1 MRLANGRRREEK
13 QTGQGRRRGIAGEKE
28 RTERRRTRGRKEGGG
43 GEKERKGRENEGG
56 GMLRGVSNDKR
67 EREGAEGERGGKSSS
82 KGPPRG
88 PEGLVRRRKPQ

>member
-1 MRLANGRRREEK
+1 VRLANGRRREEK
-13 QTGQGRRRGIAGEKE
+13 QTGRCGIAGEKE
-28 RTERRRTRGRKEGGG
+28 KTGQRRTK
-43 GEKERKGRENEGG
+43 KTREMQARNKT
-56 GMLRGVSNDKR
+56 GVKNDKR